1 LYLLHVPAHPY
12 KAEAIGYRTFHVWLA
27 QPAYPVQEVISL
39 VSVLPLIFRANIWQ
53 GKFPDTNTGE
63 DGYIGTCPVTEFPAN
78 AFHLHNIVGN
88 VWEWTADWWNINH
101 TRTPTVDPVGYII
114 LISV

>member
-1 LYLLHVPAHPY
+1 MVTTANIPC
-12 KAEAIGYRTFHVWLA
+12 
-27 QPAYPVQEVISL
+27 QEVSSL

-53 GKFPDTNTGE
+53 GEFPDTNTGE

-114 LISV
+114 LISICVKFTCTSTHPLLHW